1 MSLTQLLMMLLLL
14 LPDDDNDDGGGGEPA
29 LWNHFSFTHQ
39 SIWLFS
45 SQRKKGV
52 CLSGLCGGLTPF
64 LGAIVCQTLRVTRD
78 KDNTSPQQQF
88 ILVWF
93 MTKHQMYFVLCNV
106 YNVL

>member
-1 MSLTQLLMMLLLL
+1 MMTMMMVVEASL
-14 LPDDDNDDGGGGEPA
+14 
-29 LWNHFSFTHQ
+29 HFGTTFPSPINQ
-39 SIWLFS
+39 SGYFRL
-45 SQRKKGV
+45 KEKGV
-52 CLSGLCGGLTPF
+52 YLSGLCGGLTPF

-93 MTKHQMYFVLCNV
+93 MTKYQMYFVSHLLCNV

>member
-1 MSLTQLLMMLLLL
+1 MSLTQLLMMLV
-14 LPDDDNDDGGGGEPA
+14 LPDDDNDDGGGCTLEP
-29 LWNHFSFTHQ
+29 LFLHP
-39 SIWLFS
+39 SINLVIFVS
-45 SQRKKGV
+45 KKKGV